1 MEICAEFY
9 NPAQNPWMERGVIG
23 PGAEPPIVHL
33 LNGALSNCLL
43 NIYVCTYRPQ
53 ILSALIRDASFCSEH
68 QLMERYIA
76 GQNAKNKKLDAT
88 LQRTAILPHTHTKAQ
103 ELLKRGRERNVRVE
117 TWK

>member
-1 MEICAEFY
+1 
-9 NPAQNPWMERGVIG
+9 MERGVIG

-33 LNGALSNCLL
+33 LNGALSSCLL
-43 NIYVCTYRPQ
+43 NIYVCIHRPQ
-53 ILSALIRDASFCSEH
+53 ILSALIRDASFCCEH

-76 GQNAKNKKLDAT
+76 GQNAKNKKLNST
-88 LQRTAILPHTHTKAQ
+88 LQRTAILTHPPPPPTHTKAQ